1 MYHFLPCSFA
11 SLGPIARYL
20 ARLLRD
26 RACRQ
31 AGFLWYNIYM
41 LEPRYNITSTIL
53 SRIAE
58 IAEIKAA
65 VERSRVL
72 PLNEAQLRRQAI
84 LRMAHTSTSIEGNK
98 LAQFEVGKVIE
109 GKAVRAASKDIL
121 EVENYYKALR
131 MLDEMAKTKA
141 DIILND
147 ILKLHKTVVQGLVEK
162 EKVGNFRPA
171 DVYVLD
177 DLGDG
182 REMLR
187 FKAPPAS
194 QVKRLIDDLLLW
206 LKNSKKQDIHP
217 IIKAGIL
224 HLQFVTIHPFTDGNG
239 RVARLLTQLQLYRD
253 GWDFRK
259 ILVLEDY
266 YNKDRMSYY
275 NAENRSQGKNY
286 QKDMDFTNWLEYFST
301 GFLVEAR
308 KVLEQIQSIGFG
320 KVSKKSEQIFLDRDE
335 IQIMDFLTTTG
346 RITSIDVV
354 DILKVAKRTAQQK
367 LKNLSDKGL
376 LNLNGKGPS
385 SYYIL
390 AR

>member
-1 MYHFLPCSFA
+1 
-11 SLGPIARYL
+11 
-20 ARLLRD
+20 
-26 RACRQ
+26 
-31 AGFLWYNIYM
+31 M
-41 LEPRYNITSTIL
+41 LEPKYSITSTIL

-98 LAQFEVGKVIE
+98 LAEFEVGKVLE
-109 GKAVRAASKDIL
+109 GKVVRAAQKDIQ
-121 EVENYYKALR
+121 EVENYYKALK
-131 MLDEMAKTKA
+131 MLDEMAGKNGDLTV
-141 DIILND
+141 ND
-147 ILKLHKTVVQGLVEK
+147 VLSLHKVVVGGLVEK

-177 DLGDG
+177 DLGNG

-194 QVKRLIDDLLLW
+194 EVKKLVDELIEW
-206 LKNSKKQDIHP
+206 LKESKKEGIHP
-217 IIKAGIL
+217 IIRAGIL

-239 RVARLLTQLQLYRD
+239 RVARLLTQLLLYRD

-266 YNKDRMSYY
+266 YNRDRMSYY
-275 NAENRSQGKNY
+275 NAENLAQGKSY
-286 QKDMDFTNWLEYFST
+286 QKDMDFTTWLEFFTT

-320 KVSKKSEQIFLDRDE
+320 KASKKSEQVFLDKDE
-335 IQIMDFLTTTG
+335 LQIMDFLTTTG
-346 RITSIDVV
+346 RITSDDVT
-354 DILKVAKRTAQQK
+354 DILRLAKRSAQLK
-367 LKNLSDKGL
+367 LKGLVDKKL
-376 LNLNGKGPS
+376 IKIQGKGPS
-385 SYYIL
+385 TYYSL
-390 AR
+390 SK

>member
-1 MYHFLPCSFA
+1 MWQPVFS
-11 SLGPIARYL
+11 
-20 ARLLRD
+20 
-26 RACRQ
+26 
-31 AGFLWYNIYM
+31 
-41 LEPRYNITSTIL
+41 ITSTIL

-98 LAQFEVGKVIE
+98 LAQFEVGKVLE
-109 GKAVRAASKDIL
+109 GKTVRAPEKDIL
-121 EVENYYKALR
+121 EVENYYNALK
-131 MLDEMAKTKA
+131 MLDEMSKKKG
-141 DIILND
+141 DIREEEVLN
-147 ILKLHKTVVQGLVEK
+147 LHKLVVGGLVEK
-162 EKVGNFRPA
+162 EKAGKVRPA

-194 QVKRLIDDLLLW
+194 QVKKLINDLLIW
-206 LKNSKKQDIHP
+206 LKESKKKDIHP
-217 IIKAGIL
+217 IIRAGIL
-224 HLQFVTIHPFTDGNG
+224 HLQFVSIHPFTDGNG

-253 GWDFRK
+253 GWDLRK

-266 YNKDRMSYY
+266 YNRDRMSYY
-275 NAENRSQGKNY
+275 SAENKAQGKNY
-286 QKDMDFTNWLEYFST
+286 SSDMDFTFWLEYFTT

-320 KVSKKSEQIFLDRDE
+320 KASKKSEQIFLDRDG

-346 RITSIDVV
+346 RITSDDVV
-354 DILKVAKRTAQQK
+354 DILKVAKRTAQLK
-367 LKNLSDKGL
+367 LKTLSDKGL
-376 LNLNGKGPS
+376 LKLEGKGPS
-385 SYYIL
+385 SYYTI

>member
-1 MYHFLPCSFA
+1 
-11 SLGPIARYL
+11 
-20 ARLLRD
+20 
-26 RACRQ
+26 
-31 AGFLWYNIYM
+31 M
-41 LEPRYNITSTIL
+41 LVPNYSITSTIL

-65 VERSRVL
+65 IERSRVL

-98 LAQFEVGKVIE
+98 LAQFEVGKVLE
-109 GKAVRAASKDIL
+109 GKTVRASQKDIL
-121 EVENYYKALR
+121 EVENYYKALKL
-131 MLDEMAKTKA
+131 LDELSRKKA
-141 DIILND
+141 EITVTEV
-147 ILKLHKTVVQGLVEK
+147 LKLHKTVVSGLVEDK
-162 EKVGNFRPA
+162 KAGIFRPA

-194 QVKRLIDDLLLW
+194 QVKKLIEQLLEFLA
-206 LKNSKKQDIHP
+206 KSKKESIHP

-253 GWDFRK
+253 NWDFRK

-266 YNKDRMSYY
+266 YNRDRMSYY
-275 NAENRSQGKNY
+275 NAENRAQGKNY
-286 QKDMDFTNWLEYFST
+286 QKDMDFTAWLEYFTT

-308 KVLEQIQSIGFG
+308 KALEQVQSIGFG
-320 KVSKKSEQIFLDRDE
+320 RVSKKGEQIFLDKDE
-335 IQIMDFLTTTG
+335 LQIMDFLATTG
-346 RITSIDVV
+346 RITSDDVV
-354 DILKVAKRTAQQK
+354 DVLGVAKRTAQLK

-376 LNLNGKGPS
+376 LKMNGKGPS
-385 SYYIL
+385 SYYALSGEQIE
-390 AR
+390 

>member
-1 MYHFLPCSFA
+1 
-11 SLGPIARYL
+11 
-20 ARLLRD
+20 
-26 RACRQ
+26 
-31 AGFLWYNIYM
+31 M
-41 LEPRYNITSTIL
+41 LQPQYSITSTIL

-98 LAQFEVGKVIE
+98 LAQFEVGKVLE
-109 GKAVRAASKDIL
+109 GKTVRAPQKDIL
-121 EVENYYKALR
+121 EVENYYNALKIIEELSKR
-131 MLDEMAKTKA
+131 KG
-141 DIILND
+141 DISETEILS
-147 ILKLHKTVVQGLVEK
+147 LHKIVVNGLVER
-162 EKVGNFRPA
+162 EKTGQYRPG

-177 DLGDG
+177 DLGNG

-187 FKAPPAS
+187 FKAPPAP
-194 QVKRLIDDLLLW
+194 QVKKLVGELLEW
-206 LKNSKKQDIHP
+206 LKDSKKEDVHP
-217 IIKAGIL
+217 IIRAGIL
-224 HLQFVTIHPFTDGNG
+224 HLQFVTVHPFTDGNG

-253 GWDFRK
+253 NWDFRK

-266 YNKDRMSYY
+266 YNRDRMSYY
-275 NAENRSQGKNY
+275 NAENRAQGKNY
-286 QKDMDFTNWLEYFST
+286 QEDMDFTTWLEYFST

-320 KVSKKSEQIFLDRDE
+320 KKSRKSEQIFLDRDE

-346 RITSIDVV
+346 RITSEDVV
-354 DILKVAKRTAQQK
+354 DILKIAKRTAQFK

-376 LNLNGKGPS
+376 LKLNGKGPS
-385 SYYIL
+385 SYYNL
-390 AR
+390 DD